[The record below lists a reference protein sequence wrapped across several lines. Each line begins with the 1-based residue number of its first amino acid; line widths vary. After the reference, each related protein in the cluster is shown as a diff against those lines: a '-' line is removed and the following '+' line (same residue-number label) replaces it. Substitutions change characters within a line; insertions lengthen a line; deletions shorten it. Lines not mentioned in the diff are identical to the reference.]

1 MFDIN
6 QTVQVNEL
14 ANLNEVLRRNAQTYQ
29 AQIAK
34 ASAPSNI
41 SGVFSPGA
49 AGSVGYQ
56 DAAVTAGA
64 GSLAPLVPQSIEQ
77 TLASATFTLNDLKL
91 WQMIPKVQVSN
102 TLHEYAVINE
112 HGLDLDPFIQE
123 GGGSSSD
130 FGTSNSSYER
140 KSVKIKYM
148 AERRQVSD
156 VASLVG
162 IIGSNPNAV
171 AEETERGTLSLL
183 RKVESQLFHGN
194 EDTNALGFDG
204 LLKQVSRTGSL
215 QENGQRALSAN
226 QLDLATTVGGAGQA
240 GQLNPET
247 LQSVLGELTSS
258 PRFGKPDFIMCE
270 PRIYSSLIRDSID
283 NGRHDSMLLVNYG
296 DRGVQTYGA
305 GPNIH
310 IMGPM
315 GPVPVI
321 SSTFLN
327 NQFAAPSASSGAAGI
342 VSLVRA
348 DIILAEQNKPA
359 NFTGVSAFEGS
370 SVIYK
375 VVAVNNK
382 GYSAPITLTG
392 LGDAD
397 AGGAINPSN
406 AQIVEFTLTAG
417 FVTAALQTDP
427 NAYLRIYRSTQ
438 GGAASSCVL
447 VQEISIAKFANDANP
462 YGAGVRK
469 FQDWGD
475 NIVGGGNVL
484 IGQMTQDNIEFARL
498 LDFLRK
504 PLASVSAAQQFLLML
519 FGSPIV
525 KTPKKNFV
533 LRNVLADRLS

>member
-14 ANLNEVLRRNAQTYQ
+14 ANLNEQLRRNAVAYQ
-29 AQIAK
+29 SQIAK
-34 ASAPSNI
+34 ASAPAGI
-41 SGVFSPGA
+41 SGVFNPGA

-64 GSLAPLVPQSIEQ
+64 GALAPLVPQSIEQ

-91 WQMIPKVQVSN
+91 WQMIPKVQVTN

-130 FGTSNSSYER
+130 FGTSQSSYER

-148 AERRQVSD
+148 AERRQISD

-162 IIGSNPNAV
+162 IIGANPNAV

-194 EDTNALGFDG
+194 EDTNVLGFDG
-204 LLKQVSRTGSL
+204 LIKQISRDGAL
-215 QENGQRALSAN
+215 QENGLRALSQN
-226 QLDLATTVGGAGQA
+226 QKDHAGAA
-240 GQLNPET
+240 LNPET

-270 PRIYSSLIRDSID
+270 PKIYSSLIRASIAD
-283 NGRHDSMLLVNYG
+283 GRHDSMMLVNYG

-321 SSTFLN
+321 SSTFLH
-327 NQFAAPSASSGAAGI
+327 NQFTAPSASTGASGIPA
-342 VSLVRA
+342 LVRA
-348 DIILAEQNKPA
+348 NVTLAEVASPA
-359 NFTGVSAFEGS
+359 NFTDGATFDGS
-370 SVIYK
+370 SIVYK
-375 VVAVNNK
+375 LVAVNNK
-382 GYSAPITLTG
+382 GYSAPITITG
-392 LGDAD
+392 LGSDD
-397 AGGAINPSN
+397 SGGAINPSN
-406 AQIVEFTLTAG
+406 AQVVEFLFDSTWL
-417 FVTAALQTDP
+417 AARLAEDA
-427 NAYLRIYRSTQ
+427 NSYVRVYRSEQ
-438 GGAASSCVL
+438 GGAASTCVL
-447 VQEISIAKFANDANP
+447 VQEISLAKASANS
-462 YGAGVRK
+462 YGAGTRK
-469 FQDWGD
+469 FQDWGH
-475 NIVGGGNVL
+475 NKVGCGNVV

-504 PLASVSAAQQFLLML
+504 PLASVSAAQQFMLML
-519 FGSPIV
+519 FGSPVV

-533 LRNVLADRLS
+533 LRNVLADRLA

>member
-34 ASAPSNI
+34 ASAPGNI
-41 SGVFSPGA
+41 AGVFNPGV
-49 AGSVGYQ
+49 AGSAGYQ

-77 TLASATFTLNDLKL
+77 TLASATYTLNDLKL

-162 IIGSNPNAV
+162 IIGANPNAV

-215 QENGQRALSAN
+215 QENGQRALSDN
-226 QLDLATTVGGAGQA
+226 QLDLALNGAA

-270 PRIYSSLIRDSID
+270 PRIYSSLIRDSIAD
-283 NGRHDSMLLVNYG
+283 GRHDSMMLVNYG

-327 NQFAAPSASSGAAGI
+327 NQFAAPTASSGAAGI

-348 DIILAEQNKPA
+348 NIVLAEVAQPA
-359 NFTGVSAFEGS
+359 NFTGETAFDGSA
-370 SVIYK
+370 VVYK

-382 GYSAPITLTG
+382 GYSAPITFTG
-392 LGDAD
+392 LGAAD
-397 AGGAINPSN
+397 AGGTISPSN
-406 AQIVEFTLTAG
+406 AQAVEFALTEA
-417 FVTAALQTDP
+417 FVADALQTDP

-447 VQEISIAKFANDANP
+447 VQEISIAKFKDGANP

-504 PLASVSAAQQFLLML
+504 PLASVSAAQQFMLML
-519 FGSPIV
+519 FGSPVV

-533 LRNVLADRLS
+533 LRNVLADRLN